1 MPLNGLS
8 YRERM
13 SRRVA
18 LIADTSFYVGPD
30 IARLLAA
37 RGHDLVVAAP
47 ADGLVDELTAHGVD
61 VEVVEERVRLQ
72 DPSATSAL
80 VERALARFGRIDAAV
95 AFTGRVVTGPFLQA
109 TAEDL
114 DRAMRWCI
122 VEPFHFLQAV
132 VPPMIVQGA
141 GQVLVFTSA
150 TGSKPTPNAPLYST
164 ARAAAN
170 MLVRNVAAEIAPT
183 GVQVNA
189 IGTNFMDFPEF
200 RRAAGADD
208 PDVRARIEAAVPLR
222 RLGTMAECAAFSMPF
237 VDGTSTFTTGQ
248 VVNYA
253 GGWV

>member
-1 MPLNGLS
+1 MT
-8 YRERM
+8 ER
-13 SRRVA
+13 RIA
-18 LIADTSFYVGPD
+18 LVADTSFYVGPD

-37 RGHDLVVAAP
+37 RGHDLVVASP
-47 ADGLVDELTAHGVD
+47 LPGLVDELTGLGAT
-61 VEVVEERVRLQ
+61 VEVVEQRVRLHDAAAAQ
-72 DPSATSAL
+72 TL
-80 VERALARFGRIDAAV
+80 VDRALDRFGRVDAAV
-95 AFTGRVVTGPFLQA
+95 AFTGRVVTGSFLHS
-109 TAEDL
+109 TADDL
-114 DRAMRWCI
+114 DHALRGCVI
-122 VEPFHFLQAV
+122 EPFNFLRAI
-132 VPPMIVQGA
+132 VPPMVDRGT

-150 TGSKPTPNAPLYST
+150 AGSRPTPNAPLYSS

-170 MLVRNVAAEIAPT
+170 MLVRNVAAEVAPS

-200 RRAAGADD
+200 RRASGADD

-253 GGWV
+253 GGWA

>member
-1 MPLNGLS
+1 
-8 YRERM
+8 M
-13 SRRVA
+13 SADRRVA

-37 RGHDLVVAAP
+37 RGHDLVVGAP
-47 ADGLVDELTAHGVD
+47 EDGLVAELEEAGAA
-61 VEVVEERVRLQ
+61 VEVVGERVRLQ
-72 DPSATSAL
+72 DPSAVAAL
-80 VERALARFGRIDAAV
+80 VQAGLDRFGRIDAAV

-109 TAEDL
+109 SADDL
-114 DRAMRWCI
+114 ERAMRWCI
-122 VEPFHFLQAV
+122 VEPFNFLQAV
-132 VPPMIVQGA
+132 VPPMVEHGA

-150 TGSKPTPNAPLYST
+150 TGSKPTPNAPLYSS

-170 MLVRNVAAEIAPT
+170 MMVRNVAAEVASS

-200 RRAAGADD
+200 RRASGADD
-208 PDVRARIEAAVPLR
+208 PDVRARIEQAVPLR

-248 VVNYA
+248 IVNYA

>member
-1 MPLNGLS
+1 
-8 YRERM
+8 M
-13 SRRVA
+13 SSDRRVA

-30 IARLLAA
+30 IARLLAEQ
-37 RGHDLVVAAP
+37 GHDLVVAAP
-47 ADGLVDELTAHGVD
+47 ADGLVDELETAGAT

-72 DPSATSAL
+72 DPDAMQAL
-80 VERALARFGRIDAAV
+80 VQHGLDRFGRIDAAV

-109 TAEDL
+109 TADDL

-122 VEPFHFLQAV
+122 VEPFNFLQAV
-132 VPPMIVQGA
+132 VPPMVERGA

-150 TGSKPTPNAPLYST
+150 TGSKPTPNAPLYSST
-164 ARAAAN
+164 RAAAN
-170 MLVRNVAAEIAPT
+170 MMVRNVAAEVAPAS
-183 GVQVNA
+183 VQVNA

-200 RRAAGADD
+200 RRASGADD

-248 VVNYA
+248 IVNYA